1 MISPNNS
8 QNKDG
13 KLTSKQERFCYEYC
27 IDFNATQAAIRAGYS
42 EDTARAIGSENLSK
56 PYIKKRI
63 EEMQKN
69 LAETAGISALRILKE
84 HERIAFSNAGQL
96 RDGWITMKDF
106 EQLSESVKAC
116 IQEISTKTVK
126 RSIGDEPVEEE
137 YVKVKLYD
145 KQKSLDSISRMLGFD
160 APVKQ
165 EVTGKDGKDLIPKI
179 DIEIIDK
186 REDVNHEDS
195 DD

>member
-1 MISPNNS
+1 MKSHKNS
-8 QNKDG
+8 QCE
-13 KLTSKQERFCYEYC
+13 KLTAKQERFCYEYC
-27 IDFNATQAAIRAGYS
+27 IDYNATQAAIRAGYKT
-42 EDTARAIGSENLSK
+42 ETAYSIGSENLKK
-56 PYIKKRI
+56 PEIKNRI
-63 EEMQKN
+63 SEMQNN

-96 RDGWITMKDF
+96 RDGWISLKDF
-106 EQLSESVKAC
+106 EQLPDSVKAC
-116 IQEISTKTVK
+116 IQEISTKTIK

-137 YVKVKLYD
+137 FVKVKLYD

-165 EVTGKDGKDLIPKI
+165 EITGKDGKDLIPKI

-186 REDVNHEDS
+186 REDVEHEDT
-195 DD
+195 DY

>member
-1 MISPNNS
+1 MKSP
-8 QNKDG
+8 KKPKCE
-13 KLTSKQERFCYEYC
+13 KLTAKQEKFCYEYC
-27 IDFNATQAAIRAGYS
+27 IDYNATQAAIRAGYS
-42 EDTARAIGSENLSK
+42 QDTASVIGFENLRK
-56 PYIKKRI
+56 PNIKNRI
-63 EEMQKN
+63 SEMQNN

-96 RDGWITMKDF
+96 RDGWISLKDF
-106 EQLSESVKAC
+106 EQLPDSVKAC
-116 IQEISTKTVK
+116 IQEISTKTIK
-126 RSIGDEPVEEE
+126 RYIGDGPVEEE

-165 EVTGKDGKDLIPKI
+165 EITGKDGKDLIPKI

-186 REDVNHEDS
+186 REDVEHEDTNY
-195 DD
+195 

>member
-1 MISPNNS
+1 MKSHKKP
-8 QNKDG
+8 KCE
-13 KLTSKQERFCYEYC
+13 KLTAKQEKFCYEYC
-27 IDFNATQAAIRAGYS
+27 IDYNATQAAIRAGYS
-42 EDTARAIGSENLSK
+42 QDTASVIGFENLRK
-56 PYIKKRI
+56 PNIKNRI
-63 EEMQKN
+63 SEMQNN

-96 RDGWITMKDF
+96 RDGWISLKDF
-106 EQLSESVKAC
+106 EQLPDSVKAC
-116 IQEISTKTVK
+116 IQEISTKTIK
-126 RSIGDEPVEEE
+126 RYIGDGPVEEE

-165 EVTGKDGKDLIPKI
+165 EITGKDGKDLIPKI

-186 REDVNHEDS
+186 REDVEHEDTNY
-195 DD
+195 

>member
-1 MISPNNS
+1 MKSPKKP
-8 QNKDG
+8 QFE
-13 KLTSKQERFCYEYC
+13 KLTAKQERFCYEYC
-27 IDFNATQAAIRAGYS
+27 IDYNATQAAIRAGYS
-42 EDTARAIGSENLSK
+42 EDTARMIGYENLTK

-63 EEMQKN
+63 SEMQNN

-96 RDGWITMKDF
+96 RDGWISLKDF
-106 EQLSESVKAC
+106 EQLPDSVKAC
-116 IQEISTKTVK
+116 IQEISTKTIK
-126 RSIGDEPVEEE
+126 RSIGNDSVEEE

-165 EVTGKDGKDLIPKI
+165 EITGKDGKDLIPKI

-186 REDVNHEDS
+186 REDVEHEDS
-195 DD
+195 ND

>member
-1 MISPNNS
+1 MKSSKKP
-8 QNKDG
+8 KCE
-13 KLTSKQERFCYEYC
+13 KLTAKQEKFCYEYC
-27 IDFNATQAAIRAGYS
+27 IDYNATQAAIRAGYS
-42 EDTARAIGSENLSK
+42 QDTASVIGFENLRK
-56 PYIKKRI
+56 PNIKNRI
-63 EEMQKN
+63 SEMQNN

-96 RDGWITMKDF
+96 RDGWISLKDF
-106 EQLSESVKAC
+106 EQLPDSVKAC
-116 IQEISTKTVK
+116 IQEISTKTIK
-126 RSIGDEPVEEE
+126 RYIGDGPVEEE

-165 EVTGKDGKDLIPKI
+165 EITGKDGKDLIPKI

-186 REDVNHEDS
+186 REDVEHEDTNY
-195 DD
+195 